1 MQLTDRFTV
10 SQDVVTREVGGE
22 LVLLDLN
29 SGQYFG
35 LDAVGGRIW
44 ELLSNAPCNLN
55 ELCDKIESEFDA
67 PRQRIEADLIALA
80 RQLQEQELI
89 RAAVP

>member
-1 MQLTDRFTV
+1 MQLTDRFAV
-10 SQDVVTREVGGE
+10 SEDVVAREVGGE

-44 ELLSNAPCNLN
+44 ELLSDAPRDLK
-55 ELCDKIESEFDA
+55 EVCDQIESEFDA
-67 PRQRIEADLIALA
+67 PRDRIEADLIELA
-80 RQLQEQELI
+80 TKLRDQELI
-89 RAAVP
+89 LAQAA

>member
-1 MQLTDRFTV
+1 MQLSDRLTV
-10 SQDVVTREVGGE
+10 SDDVVTREVGGE

-44 ELLSNAPCNLN
+44 ELLAESPRDLKQ
-55 ELCDKIESEFDA
+55 LCDQIEAEFDA
-67 PRQRIEADLIALA
+67 PRDRIEADLLALA
-80 RQLQEQELI
+80 SQLKEQELI
-89 RAAVP
+89 SLDA

>member
-1 MQLTDRFTV
+1 MQMSDRLTV
-10 SQDVVTREVGGE
+10 SDDVVTREVGGE

-44 ELLSNAPCNLN
+44 ELLAESPRDLAQ
-55 ELCDKIESEFDA
+55 LCDQIEAEFDA
-67 PRQRIEADLIALA
+67 PRDRIEADLLALA
-80 RQLQEQELI
+80 SQLKEQELVSLD
-89 RAAVP
+89 A